1 MAGQGGGKQSGGAG
15 SSKAGQGKESPKVE
29 EEKRLSVKG
38 SDDGEPEILLD
49 LWGDPVIR
57 VDDLD
62 NILDL
67 TGPRELTPGEYA
79 RRLPAI
85 LPFSSLRTSAD
96 EIIEGRSRERR
107 EDALD
112 RVGTHF
118 REKAKIKKTKMGT
131 PTRQLIK
138 RHLKAEFQL
147 LDRLLTEPY
156 LVPVKIGTVEAAYY
170 SPDRRRYQRMQVM
183 LDRLDKKCRRAFQM
197 SGYKLPPFPV
207 WGAKGEGIEE
217 EWWDLNDFEAI
228 AILYRVEVENWVTA
242 LETVYDFN
250 RDKPRLD
257 QGADNEL
264 DNDYEEQYSS
274 ASRAAKSQA
283 RHKPERHVEYLDP
296 VEEED
301 FEEGPRKVNPR
312 SYGYRSRPAGF
323 DDDDG
328 PSARRSAR
336 SQAADTYNDGRGVY
350 RQSNSTVLDLR
361 KASKKMGEVLGD
373 SDEKFRDERVRAPF
387 IESSHL
393 PDRQTQRWTNQG
405 GVMVGPLEKN
415 KRNRMMN
422 ENHDSLGDQRKSQDV
437 SGLQEMMGL
446 QIRMMMEAMTT
457 GMGIG
462 DHREIHHE
470 EIQADGTLMIR
481 FNDAQRME
489 YLDYFNLFNLNL
501 YILIRN

>member
-1 MAGQGGGKQSGGAG
+1 MAGQGGGKQSGSAG

-38 SDDGEPEILLD
+38 SDNGEPEILLD

-96 EIIEGRSRERR
+96 EIIEGRARERR

-147 LDRLLTEPY
+147 LDRLLTELY
-156 LVPVKIGTVEAAYY
+156 LVLVKIGTVEAACY
-170 SPDRRRYQRMQVM
+170 SPDQRRYQRMQVM
-183 LDRLDKKCRRAFQM
+183 LDRLDKKCRHAFQM

-228 AILYRVEVENWVTA
+228 AILYRVEVENW
-242 LETVYDFN
+242 
-250 RDKPRLD
+250 
-257 QGADNEL
+257 GADNEL

-274 ASRAAKSQA
+274 ASQAAKSQA
-283 RHKPERHVEYLDP
+283 RHKPKRHVEYLDP

-336 SQAADTYNDGRGVY
+336 SQAADTYNNGRGVY

-373 SDEKFRDERVRAPF
+373 SDEKFL
-387 IESSHL
+387 ITY
-393 PDRQTQRWTNQG
+393 QTVKLNAGPIKKVKGKIQMKLTG
-405 GVMVGPLEKN
+405 TIGVMVRPLEKN

-422 ENHDSLGDQRKSQDV
+422 ENHDSLGNLRKSQDV
-437 SGLQEMMGL
+437 DGLQEMMGL
-446 QIRMMMEAMTT
+446 QIQMMMEAMTT

-462 DHREIHHE
+462 DH
-470 EIQADGTLMIR
+470 
-481 FNDAQRME
+481 
-489 YLDYFNLFNLNL
+489 
-501 YILIRN
+501 